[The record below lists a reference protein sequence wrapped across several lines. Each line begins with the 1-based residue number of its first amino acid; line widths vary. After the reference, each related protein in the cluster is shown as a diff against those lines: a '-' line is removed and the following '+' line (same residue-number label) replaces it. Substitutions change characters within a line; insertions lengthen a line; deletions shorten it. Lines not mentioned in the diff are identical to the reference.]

1 MTAVIGRYFC
11 HRSVRGPLFP
21 PASSRCFCST
31 ERKPEIYLDRLLE
44 KGAPKYLFV
53 GGKGGVGKTTW
64 AAALAVRFGR
74 SGLRTLCVSTDPAH
88 SLADALQVEL
98 KGEPTLVEESL
109 YGLEVDAEAAMNE
122 FAAAVSLDNVQK
134 ATGVDLRSGWFRD
147 RIVGPT
153 GLGHG
158 KLPWCYSSL
167 SKVSVASKVGVDIA
181 PIEAE
186 LSGFLGGVGKAS
198 TAPPG
203 MDEIVAMAR
212 LMQLLHSSRYAE
224 FDRIVIDTAPT
235 GHTLRLLSLP
245 TFIHTALTAT
255 TQIYDKVSA
264 ALKAFT
270 PLQTVYS
277 SYRSF
282 MPDIPP
288 HSRAQILFL
297 ARERV
302 EQFQEGISNLNGVL
316 QNSEES
322 GFVVVS
328 IPTQLAVDESLRLI
342 EALPLAGMKIEQVVI
357 NQMPPVLVAA
367 DADVKDL
374 VESYRGASSKL
385 NELSKKGELQ
395 ELTKEEVKLARDALD
410 AQRTLVYE
418 SAKQAARLVEGLDRG
433 IGVTR
438 LPVIKHNVLGAQAL
452 DNAASHL
459 FSHHSARKRHD

>member
-1 MTAVIGRYFC
+1 MTAVIARYFC

-122 FAAAVSLDNVQK
+122 FAAAVSLENVQK
-134 ATGVDLRSGWFRD
+134 ATGVDLR
-147 RIVGPT
+147 
-153 GLGHG
+153 
-158 KLPWCYSSL
+158 
-167 SKVSVASKVGVDIA
+167 SVASKVGVDIA

-186 LSGFLGGVGKAS
+186 LGGFLGGIGKAS

-212 LMQLLHSSRYAE
+212 MMQLLHSSRYAE

-255 TQIYDKVSA
+255 TQIYDKISA

-270 PLQTVYS
+270 PLQTVYNTVLGKGAEHAPEVLQE
-277 SYRSF
+277 R
-282 MPDIPP
+282 
-288 HSRAQILFL
+288 LKE

-316 QNSEES
+316 Q
-322 GFVVVS
+322 
-328 IPTQLAVDESLRLI
+328 
-342 EALPLAGMKIEQVVI
+342 
-357 NQMPPVLVAA
+357 
-367 DADVKDL
+367 
-374 VESYRGASSKL
+374 
-385 NELSKKGELQ
+385 
-395 ELTKEEVKLARDALD
+395 
-410 AQRTLVYE
+410 
-418 SAKQAARLVEGLDRG
+418 
-433 IGVTR
+433 
-438 LPVIKHNVLGAQAL
+438 
-452 DNAASHL
+452 
-459 FSHHSARKRHD
+459 

>member
-1 MTAVIGRYFC
+1 MTAVIARYFC

-122 FAAAVSLDNVQK
+122 FAAAVSLENVQK
-134 ATGVDLRSGWFRD
+134 ATGVDLR
-147 RIVGPT
+147 
-153 GLGHG
+153 
-158 KLPWCYSSL
+158 
-167 SKVSVASKVGVDIA
+167 SVASKVGVDIA

-186 LSGFLGGVGKAS
+186 LGGFLGGIGKAS

-212 LMQLLHSSRYAE
+212 MMQLLHSSRYAE

-255 TQIYDKVSA
+255 TQIYDKISA

-270 PLQTVYS
+270 PLQTVYNTVLGKGAEHAPEVLQE
-277 SYRSF
+277 R
-282 MPDIPP
+282 
-288 HSRAQILFL
+288 LKE

-342 EALPLAGMKIEQVVI
+342 EALPLAGMKIEQVLI
-357 NQMPPVLVAA
+357 NQMPPVLVTA
-367 DADVKDL
+367 DADVKEL

-395 ELTKEEVKLARDALD
+395 ELSKEEVKLARDALD

-418 SAKQAARLVEGLDRG
+418 SAKQAARLVEGLDQG
-433 IGVTR
+433 VGVTR
-438 LPVIKHNVLGAQAL
+438 LPVIRHNVLGAQAL

-459 FSHHSARKRHD
+459 FSHHSTRKRHD

>member
-1 MTAVIGRYFC
+1 
-11 HRSVRGPLFP
+11 
-21 PASSRCFCST
+21 
-31 ERKPEIYLDRLLE
+31 
-44 KGAPKYLFV
+44 
-53 GGKGGVGKTTW
+53 
-64 AAALAVRFGR
+64 
-74 SGLRTLCVSTDPAH
+74 
-88 SLADALQVEL
+88 
-98 KGEPTLVEESL
+98 
-109 YGLEVDAEAAMNE
+109 MNE
-122 FAAAVSLDNVQK
+122 FAAAVSLENVQK
-134 ATGVDLRSGWFRD
+134 ATGVDLRSRGLHFCRACPVAD
-147 RIVGPT
+147 RPT

-158 KLPWCYSSL
+158 KATVVLLIALESPWHP
-167 SKVSVASKVGVDIA
+167 KVGVDIA

-186 LSGFLGGVGKAS
+186 LGGFLGGIGKAS

-255 TQIYDKVSA
+255 TQIYDKISA

-282 MPDIPP
+282 MPDTP

-316 QNSEES
+316 QNAEES

-342 EALPLAGMKIEQVVI
+342 EALPLAGMKIEQVLI
-357 NQMPPVLVAA
+357 NQMPPVLVTA
-367 DADVKDL
+367 DADVKEL

-395 ELTKEEVKLARDALD
+395 ELSKEEVKLARDALD

-418 SAKQAARLVEGLDRG
+418 SAKQAARLVEGLDQG
-433 IGVTR
+433 VGVTR
-438 LPVIKHNVLGAQAL
+438 LPVIRHNVLE
-452 DNAASHL
+452 SHMHEML
-459 FSHHSARKRHD
+459 FSFTKYVVRLRKSHKFREEQERVFVKGLDTIRSIAAAGYKFDTLMVVAENSATALEGGIPANRTLRVPRDLLE